1 MGSEIMINFF
11 GDILADVSPF
21 MLIATL
27 VVIVIAAMVHGTIGL
42 GFPLIATPILAV
54 IFDVRSAIV
63 LTLLPT
69 AAVNIVTL
77 YKSGGIVASLKR
89 WWVLVLSGG
98 VGAALSS
105 LVLAS
110 HDPEPFRLVLAGT
123 IVIYL
128 VANTFFGDRLGW
140 IQQVPV
146 AAMVV
151 FGLLAGVAN
160 GLANVMVAVLLI
172 FVLEMRLERL
182 HTVALLNT
190 CFVVG
195 KLTQISVLAGTGF
208 VTIGVLATTA
218 PLAVV
223 AVAMVLVGIRYRDR
237 VPVELWRKVLQLLLA
252 ILAVVLVVQ
261 FFF

>member
-1 MGSEIMINFF
+1 MDLFSS
-11 GDILADVSPF
+11 ILADVSPV

-27 VVIVIAAMVHGTIGL
+27 VVIVIAAMVHGTLGL

-77 YKSGGIVASLKR
+77 YKSGGIVPTLKR
-89 WWVLVLSGG
+89 WWVLVVCGG
-98 VGAALSS
+98 IGAALSS
-105 LVLAS
+105 LYLAS

-140 IQQVPV
+140 LRQVPV
-146 AAMVV
+146 GAMIV

-182 HTVALLNT
+182 QTVALLNT
-190 CFVVG
+190 CFVIG
-195 KLTQISVLAGTGF
+195 KVTQISVLAGTGF
-208 VTIGVLATTA
+208 VTFGVLATTA
-218 PLAVV
+218 PLAIV
-223 AVAMVLVGIRYRDR
+223 AVSMLLVGIHYRDR
-237 VPVELWRKVLQLLLA
+237 VPVDLWRKVLQVLLG
-252 ILAVVLVVQ
+252 ILATVLVIQ